1 MLPGDLYKNE
11 TAHGSLKINILSS
24 LKLNN
29 MNYIIITYIIY
40 LLLTVSITIWVARTL
55 FKNGKIF
62 LVDIFNGNQ
71 ELANSVNN
79 LLLTGFYLI
88 NIGYAVYTLQ
98 VTNSITNMQLVI
110 EELSIKIGLIILIL
124 GAMHFFNLYIFFKLR
139 KKALYEKN
147 LREKYHL
154 TPVEQINKG

>member
-1 MLPGDLYKNE
+1 
-11 TAHGSLKINILSS
+11 
-24 LKLNN
+24 

-40 LLLTVSITIWVARTL
+40 LLLTISITIWVATTL
-55 FKNGKIF
+55 FKNGKVF
-62 LVDIFNGNQ
+62 LFDIFNGNM

-98 VTNSITNMQLVI
+98 VTNSITSMQLVI

-139 KKALYEKN
+139 KKALYEKSVK
-147 LREKYHL
+147 EKYMVN
-154 TPVEQINKG
+154 PVQQINKA